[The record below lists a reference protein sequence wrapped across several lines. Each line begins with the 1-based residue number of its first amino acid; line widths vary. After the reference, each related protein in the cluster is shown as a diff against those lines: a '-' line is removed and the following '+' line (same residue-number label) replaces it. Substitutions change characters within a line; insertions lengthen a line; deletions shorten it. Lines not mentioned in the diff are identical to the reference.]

1 MSLDFCKR
9 TPKVE
14 LHAHLNG
21 SISRE
26 TIEKLAMKKNPELY
40 KDLRICFDKGKA
52 ETLDNVFQMFKL
64 IHQISDNTEAIYT
77 IAYDVIHE
85 FSADNVKYLELR
97 STPRDVPSSGMTKS
111 SYIEAILKA
120 IEDCHKENLDIV
132 VKFLLAIDRR
142 NDLSV
147 AKETVDLA
155 ERYSRLSGGTVVGID
170 LSGDPTVGDAC
181 TLVPILRDAKFRGL
195 KLALHLA
202 EVPAVEETEEVL
214 KILPDRIGHGTCLH
228 PNAGGSQG
236 LVDTVLQHRI
246 PLELCL
252 TSNVICQ
259 TVAHVDNHHFKYWYD
274 QGHPCAICTDDKG
287 VFSTSLSEEYCLA
300 AETFG
305 LTRKDIW
312 TLSYNCIDMIF
323 AEEAVKQDL
332 KSKWNSVKSY
342 ELNCE

>member
-9 TPKVE
+9 IPKVE

-21 SISRE
+21 SISEE
-26 TIEKLAMKKNPELY
+26 TIKKLAMKKNPELY
-40 KDLRICFDKGKA
+40 KDWRMSVDKGKVG
-52 ETLDNVFQMFKL
+52 TIDNVFQIFKL

-97 STPRDVPSSGMTKS
+97 STPRDAPSMGMTKI

-120 IEDCHKENLDIV
+120 IEDCHKEKLDIV
-132 VKFLLAIDRR
+132 VKLLLAIDRR
-142 NDLSV
+142 NDLSI

-155 ERYSRLSGGTVVGID
+155 ERYSKLSGGTVVGVD
-170 LSGDPTVGDAC
+170 LSGDPS
-181 TLVPILRDAKFRGL
+181 
-195 KLALHLA
+195 
-202 EVPAVEETEEVL
+202 VPAVDETEEML
-214 KILPDRIGHGTCLH
+214 KIIPDRIGHGTCLH
-228 PNAGGSQG
+228 PDAGGSQG

-252 TSNVICQ
+252 TSNMTCE
-259 TVAHVDNHHFKYWYD
+259 TVSHVDNHHFKYWYD
-274 QGHPCAICTDDKG
+274 QGLPCAICTDDKG
-287 VFSTSLSEEYCLA
+287 VFSTSLSEEYCLV

-305 LTRKDIW
+305 LTRNDIW
-312 TLSYNCIDMIF
+312 TLSYNSIDLIF

-332 KSKWNSVKSY
+332 RSKWNSVKSY
-342 ELNCE
+342 ELNSE